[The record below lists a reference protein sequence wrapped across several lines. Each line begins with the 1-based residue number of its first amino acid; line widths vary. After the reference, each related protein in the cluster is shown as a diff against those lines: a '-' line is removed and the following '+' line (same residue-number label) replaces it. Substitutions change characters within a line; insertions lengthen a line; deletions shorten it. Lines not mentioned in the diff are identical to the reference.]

1 MRYLFILRLN
11 QLRNNFRL
19 LRKSGRLRLFIG
31 IFVLLFVWVGLFA
44 GFYRAFTFLQTFM
57 GVGEILIDRLIYML
71 TFALFIMLVFSNTV
85 ISFQLHLK
93 GAEAAYLQTLP
104 LPGSAIF
111 RFLLLEGAV
120 LSTWATV
127 FLIFPVA
134 LAYGLS
140 HGLSL
145 FACLSLLLFAMG
157 ISSLAALIGALIA
170 ALIPPLLTP
179 GRARRSILAAVII
192 IALTFPF
199 WRSLSPSLRPAP
211 DRETRMVNRLLDHS
225 RITLCPLLPGYW
237 AAEGFIQAGRG
248 RVSRSLGFLSV
259 LAVNVL
265 FAWQIVELTAQ
276 RYYFTNRSLY
286 RSRGGRRRRRKK
298 CLKCAKVPK
307 VESCRFARQK
317 SIRGREKLT
326 GKAATLG
333 TSPPEA
339 DQPLAENFRHFR
351 HFFPPLPSPVRAL
364 LIKDVKVFFRDPAQ
378 WLQTVILFGLLAIYI
393 INIKNMPRNVY
404 QPFWKNLITFFNLGA
419 TALILATLTTR
430 FIYPSFSLEGRTFWV
445 LGLAPIPRRTIFRAR
460 FWSSV
465 AGALLV
471 TEALMLL
478 SNHILEVPGPLTL
491 VTCGTLILMAGVLVS
506 LALGLGAVFPDFLQ
520 DNPARIAS
528 GFGGTLTL
536 VLSLIY
542 ISIVVGALALAWHLR
557 TSDPAGE
564 QLLLFPAT
572 GGFVLVLSL
581 AGIWLPCRF
590 GIRALEKFEL

>member
-1 MRYLFILRLN
+1 MHTLFQLRLN

-31 IFVLLFVWVGLFA
+31 IFVLLFVWAGLFA

-71 TFALFIMLVFSNTV
+71 TFSLFIMLVFSNTV

-145 FACLSLLLFAMG
+145 FACLSLLLFAVG
-157 ISSLAALIGALIA
+157 LSSLAALIGALIA

-286 RSRGGRRRRRKK
+286 RSRGGRREKKK
-298 CLKCAKVPK
+298 CLSLKCLKLSPRP
-307 VESCRFARQK
+307 E
-317 SIRGREKLT
+317 RG
-326 GKAATLG
+326 
-333 TSPPEA
+333 
-339 DQPLAENFRHFR
+339 
-351 HFFPPLPSPVRAL
+351 
-364 LIKDVKVFFRDPAQ
+364 
-378 WLQTVILFGLLAIYI
+378 
-393 INIKNMPRNVY
+393 
-404 QPFWKNLITFFNLGA
+404 
-419 TALILATLTTR
+419 
-430 FIYPSFSLEGRTFWV
+430 
-445 LGLAPIPRRTIFRAR
+445 
-460 FWSSV
+460 
-465 AGALLV
+465 
-471 TEALMLL
+471 
-478 SNHILEVPGPLTL
+478 
-491 VTCGTLILMAGVLVS
+491 
-506 LALGLGAVFPDFLQ
+506 
-520 DNPARIAS
+520 
-528 GFGGTLTL
+528 
-536 VLSLIY
+536 
-542 ISIVVGALALAWHLR
+542 
-557 TSDPAGE
+557 
-564 QLLLFPAT
+564 
-572 GGFVLVLSL
+572 
-581 AGIWLPCRF
+581 
-590 GIRALEKFEL
+590 

>member
-286 RSRGGRRRRRKK
+286 RSRGRRRKKK

-542 ISIVVGALALAWHLR
+542 ISVVVAALALAWHLR

>member
-1 MRYLFILRLN
+1 MHTLFQLRLN

-31 IFVLLFVWVGLFA
+31 IFVLLFVWAGLFA

-71 TFALFIMLVFSNTV
+71 TFSLFIMLVFSNTV

-157 ISSLAALIGALIA
+157 LSSLAALIGALIA

-199 WRSLSPSLRPAP
+199 WRSLSPPLRPAP
-211 DRETRMVNRLLDHS
+211 DRETLMVNRLLDHS

-248 RVSRSLGFLSV
+248 RIIRSLGFLSV

-286 RSRGGRRRRRKK
+286 RSRGGRREKKK
-298 CLKCAKVPK
+298 CLKFEVPK
-307 VESCRFARQK
+307 VSASPVRFSQPLMLFCRAKRQL
-317 SIRGREKLT
+317 STLGTL
-326 GKAATLG
+326 GTLG
-333 TSPPEA
+333 TSSP
-339 DQPLAENFRHFR
+339 
-351 HFFPPLPSPVRAL
+351 PSP
-364 LIKDVKVFFRDPAQ
+364 PPS
-378 WLQTVILFGLLAIYI
+378 GL
-393 INIKNMPRNVY
+393 
-404 QPFWKNLITFFNLGA
+404 
-419 TALILATLTTR
+419 
-430 FIYPSFSLEGRTFWV
+430 S
-445 LGLAPIPRRTIFRAR
+445 
-460 FWSSV
+460 
-465 AGALLV
+465 
-471 TEALMLL
+471 
-478 SNHILEVPGPLTL
+478 
-491 VTCGTLILMAGVLVS
+491 
-506 LALGLGAVFPDFLQ
+506 
-520 DNPARIAS
+520 
-528 GFGGTLTL
+528 
-536 VLSLIY
+536 
-542 ISIVVGALALAWHLR
+542 
-557 TSDPAGE
+557 
-564 QLLLFPAT
+564 
-572 GGFVLVLSL
+572 
-581 AGIWLPCRF
+581 
-590 GIRALEKFEL
+590 

>member
-1 MRYLFILRLN
+1 MHTLFQLRLN

-31 IFVLLFVWVGLFA
+31 IFVLLFVWAGLFA

-71 TFALFIMLVFSNTV
+71 TFSLFIMLVFSNTV

-127 FLIFPVA
+127 FLIFPAA

-145 FACLSLLLFAMG
+145 FACLSLLLFAVG
-157 ISSLAALIGALIA
+157 LSSLAALIGALIS
-170 ALIPPLLTP
+170 ALIPPLLMP
-179 GRARRSILAAVII
+179 GRGRRAILAAVII

-248 RVSRSLGFLSV
+248 RIIRSLGFLSV

-286 RSRGGRRRRRKK
+286 RSRGGRREKKK
-298 CLKCAKVPK
+298 CLKFEVPK
-307 VESCRFARQK
+307 VVTPPGARL
-317 SIRGREKLT
+317 E
-326 GKAATLG
+326 
-333 TSPPEA
+333 TSPTVHLPKTSPLFQPGEA
-339 DQPLAENFRHFR
+339 ITFNFRHFR
-351 HFFPPLPSPVRAL
+351 HFFPPLSSPGRAL
-364 LIKDVKVFFRDPAQ
+364 LIKDVKIFFRDPAQ
-378 WLQTVILFGLLAIYI
+378 WLQTAVLFGLLAIYI
-393 INIKNMPRNVY
+393 VNIKNMPRNVY

-465 AGALLV
+465 VGALLI

-542 ISIVVGALALAWHLR
+542 ISVVVGVLALAWNLR
-557 TSDPAGE
+557 TSDPTGE
-564 QLLLFPAT
+564 QLLLFPAACA
-572 GGFVLVLSL
+572 FVLVLSL

-590 GIRALEKFEL
+590 GIRALEKCEF